1 VALRLRQGLRLHNRK
16 LQQMGKQ
23 KLPLPERNFP
33 KRFKGFFSV
42 LGRFRR
48 TYLRQRLVAALKR
61 YRHHLKNPIYNEL
74 TGNLWL

>member
-1 VALRLRQGLRLHNRK
+1 MALRLRQGIRLYDRK
-16 LQQMGKQ
+16 LQQVGKQ

-61 YRHHLKNPIYNEL
+61 YRRHLKNPIYDEL
-74 TGNLWL
+74 TEYLRL